1 VGMFSYNLQEETTT
15 RKHHY
20 AMMETIYH
28 KVKKGAIIHLVLQGL
43 QILLRTMS

>member
-1 VGMFSYNLQEETTT
+1 MSLYNLQEETTT
-15 RKHHY
+15 RKHHNY